1 MQAERERL
9 GSLDRSSVK
18 VNLASI
24 AGQLFVYIVLVK
36 CQSEEVEEELSLKY
50 VARTV
55 LTLLT
60 LALELAMNTG
70 RLM

>member
-24 AGQLFVYIVLVK
+24 ASQLFVYIVLVK
-36 CQSEEVEEELSLKY
+36 RQSEEVEEELSLKY

-60 LALELAMNTG
+60 LALALAMNTG